1 MVTDNNSM
9 LTRQKTIKRL
19 CSDSIE
25 SSKYERVK
33 TGQNAA
39 AALRQGEQQR
49 RQDRENNSNSKVET
63 TVATVRSGIL
73 DLVIALVKCLAMGCS
88 LPHNIALN
96 ITEKLIAIPSVAAAA
111 QLR

>member
-9 LTRQKTIKRL
+9 LTRQRP
-19 CSDSIE
+19 SRDSVQTALRAASAKSEDRTE
-25 SSKYERVK
+25 S
-33 TGQNAA
+33 A

-73 DLVIALVKCLAMGCS
+73 DLVIALVK
-88 LPHNIALN
+88 
-96 ITEKLIAIPSVAAAA
+96 
-111 QLR
+111 